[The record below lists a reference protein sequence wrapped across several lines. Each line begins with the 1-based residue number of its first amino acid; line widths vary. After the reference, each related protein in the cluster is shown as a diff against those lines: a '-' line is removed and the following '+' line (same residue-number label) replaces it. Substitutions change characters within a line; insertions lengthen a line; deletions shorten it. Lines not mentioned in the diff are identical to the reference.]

1 MKNKEIDFNEYVALN
16 IAKMLKA
23 NDWTASRLALE
34 LNSTEGT
41 ISKKLSGKIK
51 ISLADLSDIARALT
65 NMARRIGKP
74 SVSVVDIITYPDKYA
89 KVENGDAQCEPI
101 EAVLQIKLQKS
112 KKDQVL
118 KLIFG
123 DNDIEILNH

>member
-1 MKNKEIDFNEYVALN
+1 MGTTENKILAN
-16 IAKMLKA
+16 IIKIRE
-23 NDWTASRLALE
+23 SQ
-34 LNSTEGT
+34 G
-41 ISKKLSGKIK
+41 ISKRAMADILAINETSYGRIESGGIGLSFKH
-51 ISLADLSDIARALT
+51 LAQIAGGLR
-65 NMARRIGKP
+65 MSI
-74 SVSVVDIITYPDKYA
+74 VDIITYPDKYA
-89 KVENGDAQCEPI
+89 KVENGDVQSEPI

>member
-1 MKNKEIDFNEYVALN
+1 MKTTEKTFSEIIVSN
-16 IAKMLKA
+16 IIKLMRDRDLKQS
-23 NDWTASRLALE
+23 TLAE
-34 LNSTEGT
+34 RMNTTQSQ
-41 ISKKLSGKIK
+41 ISKKLSGELR
-51 ISLADLSDIARALT
+51 ISLNDLAEIASALSK
-65 NMARRIGKP
+65 MATQSGKP

-89 KVENGDAQCEPI
+89 KVENGDAQSEPI